1 MSKLAKDECVNHSVI
16 LRICEALNCDI
27 GDIMEIIK
35 EDKMPFNEDT
45 RVKIPATIQ
54 FIRVGYNY
62 QSLKTADIDGD
73 TKIFRNLIKPA
84 LEKINKKSF
93 SDDEISEVISDIHE
107 MIKNNDLGKEFYT
120 WLINPTDKVKLIDF
134 KDIYNNDFFVVDE
147 LVFGETAEGSFRPDI
162 NILINGI
169 PLAFLEVKKPNNEGG
184 IQAEFKRM
192 INDRFEKLEHKK
204 YFNMLQI
211 IAFSNNMEY
220 ETDDTDDDPKAGS
233 FYTTPN
239 GFKTSFS
246 FLREEEK
253 DFATLR
259 EVSEDEVRF
268 VLTDNKYRAA
278 EYDTAEFKIN
288 LSSET
293 PCNRFVTS
301 LFSPERILYLLRYG
315 IAYVDEK
322 VPEKHIMRYPQMFAT
337 RQIIKTLHAGSKGGI
352 IWHTQGSG
360 KTALA
365 AFSNRVIRDY
375 YASKG
380 INTRFFFVV
389 DRLDLLTQANN
400 EFTMRGINAINV
412 SNRDGFASE
421 LNKVLSTNTDMK
433 SLGDFTVVNIHKFG
447 EDMPMAK
454 NDYNAK
460 VQRVIF
466 IDEAHRSYSKTG
478 EFFKNLMLIDKDA
491 IFIALTGTPLLSKKE
506 RSNLKFGEYIH
517 KYFYDKS
524 IADGYTLRIK
534 KESIDTVAKADI
546 KRNLDLENPKPD
558 KDLIYQSDGYIVSL
572 CHFIEKDFMD
582 FRYANNDKSIGGMI
596 VCNSNPQ
603 AKKVHNWFKLNSTN
617 LTTGLVI
624 TDDDIPNQAN
634 KDMQLSFKKTSVPDM
649 LVVHQMLT
657 TGYDVKRLKKMY
669 LLRNAKQHT
678 LLQTISRVN
687 RPYKNDDGKTYK
699 YGYIVDFVDI
709 EEEYDRTIK
718 DYIEELE
725 QELRE
730 DDEETSLSGLVVD
743 KDTIHEKYL
752 KYSGELKVII
762 STENLEEF
770 SRALLDLKREKL
782 YTLRLLLNKIR
793 ECHTEFLL
801 SRAAEY
807 AAQIDIAHNKWL
819 LKEVQNRIN
828 FLNLQGRAVDTLSL
842 LSNSEVVDIVY
853 QFIKT
858 RITIMDLSKFAGTE
872 EVDEII
878 EKVNKIQKGIKENKH
893 KEDIRIVKLNE
904 LLQQIF
910 GMLEITDI
918 SDLSKI
924 DGELLKALEEI
935 ERINKENDRLS
946 AVYDGNYGFV
956 KTYIDYCT
964 EYPIYEKKDIESVL
978 VCIYKNLKEI
988 IEKNKIIMQGRN
1000 NFITNVQQKV
1010 TVELLKMQLYK
1021 KLNLKDWLSTLIGDI
1036 YINLQIYR

>member
-1 MSKLAKDECVNHSVI
+1 
-16 LRICEALNCDI
+16 
-27 GDIMEIIK
+27 
-35 EDKMPFNEDT
+35 MPFNEDT

-54 FIRVGYNY
+54 MVRAGYTY
-62 QSLKTADIDGD
+62 RSLKTADIDAD
-73 TKIFRNLIKPA
+73 TKIFRNILKPS
-84 LEKINKKSF
+84 LEKINNKTF
-93 SDDEISEVISDIHE
+93 TDDEISEVISDILNT
-107 MIKNNDLGKEFYT
+107 IKNNDLGKEFYQ
-120 WLINPTDKVKLIDF
+120 WLINPVDKVKLIDF
-134 KDIYNNDFFVVDE
+134 EDIINNDFSVVDE
-147 LVFGETAEGSFRPDI
+147 LVFGESAEGSFRPDI

-184 IQAEFKRM
+184 IQVEFKRM

-204 YFNMLQI
+204 YFNMLQV

-220 ETDDTDDDPKAGS
+220 ETDDTDEDPKAGS

-253 DFATLR
+253 DFYTLR
-259 EVSEDEVRF
+259 EVSEDECKYI
-268 VLTDNKYRAA
+268 LADNKYKAS
-278 EYDTAEFKIN
+278 EYDTAEFQTN
-288 LSSET
+288 LNPQT
-293 PCNRFVTS
+293 PCNRFICS
-301 LFSPERILYLLRYG
+301 LFTPERVMYILQYG
-315 IAYVDEK
+315 ITYVDEK
-322 VPEKHIMRYPQMFAT
+322 IPEKHIMRYPQMFAT
-337 RQIIKTLHAGSKGGI
+337 KQIIKRLDAGAKGGI

-365 AFSNRVIRDY
+365 AFSNRVIKDY
-375 YASKG
+375 FAKQG

-389 DRLDLLTQANN
+389 DRLDLLTQASN
-400 EFTMRGINAINV
+400 EFAIRGFNAINV
-412 SNRDGFASE
+412 SNKDGFEKE
-421 LNKVLSTNTDMK
+421 LTRVISKNTDMK

-447 EDMPMAK
+447 EDMPKAK
-454 NDYNAK
+454 NDYEAK

-478 EFFKNLMLIDKDA
+478 EFFKNLMLIDDDA

-534 KESIDTVAKADI
+534 KESIDTVAKAEI

-558 KDLIYQSDGYIVSL
+558 KDAIYQSDGYIVSL

-582 FRYANNDKSIGGMI
+582 FRYANNDKTIGGMI

-603 AKKVHNWFKLNSTN
+603 AKKVHSWFKLNSTN

-634 KDMQLSFKKTSVPDM
+634 KDMQLSFKKTNIPDI

-687 RPYKNDDGKTYK
+687 RPYKNDEGKTYK

-718 DYIEELE
+718 DYIDELE
-725 QELRE
+725 AEINE
-730 DDEETSLSGLVVD
+730 DGENATLTGLVVD
-743 KDTIHEKYL
+743 KDSINEKYL
-752 KYSGELKVII
+752 KYQAELLSIVDI
-762 STENLEEF
+762 SNLEEF
-770 SRALLDLKREKL
+770 SRALVGLKKEKL
-782 YTLRLLLNKIR
+782 YQIRLLLNKIR

-801 SRAAEY
+801 SRASDY
-807 AAQIDIAHNKWL
+807 AAQIDIHQNKRL

-828 FLNLQGRAVDTLSL
+828 FLNLQGRAVDTLAI
-842 LSNSEVVDIVY
+842 LSNAEVVEIIY
-853 QFIKT
+853 TFIKT
-858 RITIMDLSKFAGTE
+858 KITVMDLSKFAGNE
-872 EVDEII
+872 DVEDII
-878 EKVNKIQKGIKENKH
+878 EKVKKIQKGIKDNKH
-893 KEDIRIVKLNE
+893 KDDIRIVKLNE

-910 GMLEITDI
+910 CMLEITDI

-924 DGELLKALEEI
+924 DAELLKALEEI
-935 ERINKENDRLS
+935 ENINKENDRLS

-964 EYPIYEKKDIESVL
+964 LYPDYDKSDIEAVL
-978 VCIYKNLKEI
+978 VCIHKSLKEI

-1010 TVELLKMQLYK
+1010 TVELLKMKLYK
-1021 KLNLKDWLSTLIGDI
+1021 KLNLKEWLSTLIGDI